1 MHIIIIITIIFIF
14 IIIMIV
20 IIVAF
25 IIIIIIIIV
34 AFIIIIIIIIIVI
47 NIFIYSWIISYI
59 KNFTHLQD
67 EFNPILPSVPF
78 LYPMK
83 TSENHFEGVQNRNL
97 EKKWV
102 NKPRVLE
109 T

>member
-1 MHIIIIITIIFIF
+1 MHIIIITIIFIF
-14 IIIMIV
+14 IIIMI
-20 IIVAF
+20 
-25 IIIIIIIIV
+25 IIIV
-34 AFIIIIIIIIIVI
+34 IIIIIIIIIIFI

-67 EFNPILPSVPF
+67 EFNPILPSVRF

-102 NKPRVLE
+102 NNPRVLE

>member
-25 IIIIIIIIV
+25 IIIIIIIV
-34 AFIIIIIIIIIVI
+34 AFIIIIIIIVI

-67 EFNPILPSVPF
+67 EFNPILPSAPF

>member
-34 AFIIIIIIIIIVI
+34 AFIIIIIIIVI

>member
-1 MHIIIIITIIFIF
+1 MHIIIITIIFIF
-14 IIIMIV
+14 IIIMII
-20 IIVAF
+20 IIV
-25 IIIIIIIIV
+25 IIIIIII
-34 AFIIIIIIIIIVI
+34 FI

-102 NKPRVLE
+102 NNPRVLE

>member
-25 IIIIIIIIV
+25 IIIIIIIT
-34 AFIIIIIIIIIVI
+34 IIVI

-83 TSENHFEGVQNRNL
+83 TSENHFEGVQNRSL